1 MTRSAGRTP
10 EKRPAFE
17 SPGDLVRPVGYDPN
31 MPRPAAISAGAGL
44 VMLRVIAGFLW
55 LAALALN
62 WGDIARGVEVTLGDE
77 VTLTD
82 DVKTIGLVLILG
94 IGGVATLLEGVLA
107 VLIYRGHN
115 WARVLV
121 MLYAVVS
128 ISAAFSTWWVGGQD
142 IRVETTLVTLSLDIL
157 VLLALSSRQAAAY
170 ARRKQRR

>member
-1 MTRSAGRTP
+1 
-10 EKRPAFE
+10 
-17 SPGDLVRPVGYDPN
+17 

-44 VMLRVIAGFLW
+44 VMLRVVAGFLW

-62 WGDIARGVEVTLGDE
+62 WGDIAHSVEVELGED
-77 VTLTD
+77 VKLTED
-82 DVKTIGLVLILG
+82 AKTIGLALILAV
-94 IGGVATLLEGVLA
+94 GGVATFLEGVLA

-128 ISAAFSTWWVGGQD
+128 ISAAFTTWWVGGQD